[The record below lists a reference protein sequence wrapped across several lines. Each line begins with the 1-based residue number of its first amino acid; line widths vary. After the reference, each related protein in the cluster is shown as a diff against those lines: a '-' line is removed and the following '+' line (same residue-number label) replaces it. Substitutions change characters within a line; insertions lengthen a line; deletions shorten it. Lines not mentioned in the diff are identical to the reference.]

1 MILIFSLLF
10 KANCEEC
17 VPPLSKKARVNN
29 AGPAKATVR
38 QYGSWPKPP
47 KQVQSSVQE
56 CNAAGPSTI
65 HHTVPGPSRAAP
77 LMQGQEVALQHA
89 LPGPSDV
96 QVQPGYK
103 NVSIFSYLSIS
114 SNF

>member
-1 MILIFSLLF
+1 M
-10 KANCEEC
+10 
-17 VPPLSKKARVNN
+17 PPPSKKARVNN

-89 LPGPSDV
+89 LHGPSGA
-96 QVQPGYK
+96 QVQPGYA
-103 NVSIFSYLSIS
+103 NVSIFSLLSIS
-114 SNF
+114 SNFSPFQSQYKLISVRY